1 MTLAV
6 PRLRTLHC
14 GRRCVVSTFC
24 PRTSAARSREAQKSA
39 SDNLS
44 TKCSGFLLQSC
55 SQFWPQGRDTS
66 SARLPMRP
74 SLSHPGC
81 ETHPTWCVPRYRGAP
96 PTFGWSP
103 VQASGSTVPI
113 VGNLVLA
120 NDTHCDTLGA
130 VCCGFPLNS
139 KRRPERGFFERQY
152 CRTVASANV
161 MAITKWAI

>member
-6 PRLRTLHC
+6 PRLRTLVGVGVLSRLSVREHRQRAQ
-14 GRRCVVSTFC
+14 GRRKSLPATTCQ
-24 PRTSAARSREAQKSA
+24 RSARA
-39 SDNLS
+39 S
-44 TKCSGFLLQSC
+44 CYRVR